1 MLVLTRKVNEKIII
15 GNNQEIVAKVLR
27 IKGGKVRIGIDAPKQ
42 IRVHREEVLQREHG
56 GGEME

>member
-27 IKGGKVRIGIDAPKQ
+27 IRGGKVRIGIEAPKQ
-42 IRVHREEVLQREHG
+42 VRVYREEVLKQTHG
-56 GGEME
+56 GEAE